1 MAQKDRPR
9 WNDFTAEVESTSG
22 RRAPG
27 CSVGKWLSTLTQEGR
42 DAVEAALARKG
53 ELTTSAIGLAI
64 RKRGADIS
72 DFTIGRHRRGLCSCE
87 KNGQ

>member
-9 WNDFTAEVESTSG
+9 WNDFTAEVESNSG

-27 CSVGKWLSTLTQEGR
+27 CTVGKWIESLTLEGR
-42 DAVEAALARKG
+42 EAVEAALARKG
-53 ELTTSAIGLAI
+53 ELTTAAIGIAM

-72 DFTIGRHRRGLCSCE
+72 DFTIGRHRRGLCSC
-87 KNGQ
+87 KTNGQ